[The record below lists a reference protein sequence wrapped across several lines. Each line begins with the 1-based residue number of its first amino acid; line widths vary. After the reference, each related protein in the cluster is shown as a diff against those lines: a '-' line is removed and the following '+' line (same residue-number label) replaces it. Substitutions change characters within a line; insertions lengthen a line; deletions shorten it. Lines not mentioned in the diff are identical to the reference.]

1 MTKCQYCTP
10 EWLEES
16 GRMYRSNPDLEGKL
30 KKISAKVCFRV
41 KGEPAWGIEKDIIF
55 GTFIEE
61 GKLKKIGFFGEEDA
75 KQEAEYI
82 MAATPQEWKKIL
94 RKENKFLADFMLG
107 RIKLEKGNKVA
118 ILGLAPYAPLLVEA
132 LTQVQIQ
139 FPDEMSG
146 EELTKYRATME
157 EFRKNMNV

>member
-16 GRMYRSNPDLEGKL
+16 GRIYRSNPEMEEKL

-41 KGEPAWGIEKDIIF
+41 KAEPAWGIEKDIIF
-55 GTFIEE
+55 GTFIEN
-61 GKLKKIGFFGEEDA
+61 GRLTKIGFFSEEEA
-75 KQEAEYI
+75 KREAEYL
-82 MAATPQEWKKIL
+82 MAATPQEWKKVL

-107 RIKLEKGNKVA
+107 RIKLEKGSKVT
-118 ILGLAPYAPLLVEA
+118 ILSLAPYAPLLIDA
-132 LTQVQIQ
+132 LTQVQLQ

-146 EELTKYRATME
+146 EELTKYRTHIE
-157 EFRKNMNV
+157 QFRRSMSV

>member
-1 MTKCQYCTP
+1 MTKSRYCTP

-16 GRMYRSNPDLEGKL
+16 GKIYRANPDMEAKL

-41 KGEPAWGIEKDIIF
+41 KAEPAWGVEKDIIF
-55 GTFIEE
+55 GTFIEA
-61 GKLKKIGFFGEEDA
+61 GKLTKIAFFSEEDA
-75 KQEAEYI
+75 RREADYI

-94 RKENKFLADFMLG
+94 RKENKFLTDFMLG
-107 RIKLEKGNKVA
+107 RVKLEKGNKVA
-118 ILGLAPYAPLLVEA
+118 ILGLAPYAPLLVDA

-146 EELTKYRATME
+146 EELTKYRAYME
-157 EFRKNMNV
+157 EFRGSMAV

>member
-1 MTKCQYCTP
+1 MVKCQYCTP
-10 EWLEES
+10 EWLEETA
-16 GRMYRSNPDLEGKL
+16 RIYRSDPSMEEKL

-41 KGEPAWGIEKDIIF
+41 KAEPAWGIEKDIIF
-55 GTFIEE
+55 GTFIEA
-61 GKLKKIGFFGEEDA
+61 GKLTKIAFFSEEDA
-75 KQEAEYI
+75 RRESEYL

-107 RIKLEKGNKVA
+107 RIKLEKGNKVTV
-118 ILGLAPYAPLLVEA
+118 LGLAPYAPLLVDA

-146 EELTKYRATME
+146 EELTRYRAYME
-157 EFRKNMNV
+157 EFRKNLSV

>member
-1 MTKCQYCTP
+1 MVKCQYCTP
-10 EWLEES
+10 EWLEETA
-16 GRMYRSNPDLEGKL
+16 RIYRSDPSMEEKL

-41 KGEPAWGIEKDIIF
+41 KAEPAWGIEKDIIF
-55 GTFIEE
+55 GTFIEA
-61 GKLKKIGFFGEEDA
+61 GKLTKIAFFSEEDA
-75 KQEAEYI
+75 RRESEYL

-107 RIKLEKGNKVA
+107 RIKLEKGNKVTV
-118 ILGLAPYAPLLVEA
+118 LGLAPYAPLLVDA

-146 EELTKYRATME
+146 EELTQYRTYME
-157 EFRKNMNV
+157 EFRKNLSV

>member
-1 MTKCQYCTP
+1 MTKCRYCTP

-16 GRMYRSNPDLEGKL
+16 GKIYRADPDMEAKL

-41 KGEPAWGIEKDIIF
+41 KAEPAWGIEKDIIF
-55 GTFIEE
+55 GTFIEA
-61 GKLKKIGFFGEEDA
+61 GKLTKIAFFSEEDA
-75 KQEAEYI
+75 KQESDYV

-94 RKENKFLADFMLG
+94 RKESKFLADFMLG
-107 RIKLEKGNKVA
+107 RIKLERGNKVA
-118 ILGLAPYAPLLVEA
+118 VLGLAPYAPLLVDA

-146 EELTKYRATME
+146 EELTKYRAYME
-157 EFRKNMNV
+157 EFRKNLSV

>member
-1 MTKCQYCTP
+1 MIKCQYCMP
-10 EWLEES
+10 EWLEETA
-16 GRMYRSNPDLEGKL
+16 RIYRSDPSMEEKL

-41 KGEPAWGIEKDIIF
+41 KAEPAWGIEKDIIF

-61 GKLKKIGFFGEEDA
+61 GKLTKIAFFGEEDA

-107 RIKLEKGNKVA
+107 RIKLEKGNKVTV
-118 ILGLAPYAPLLVEA
+118 LGLAPYAPLLVDA

-146 EELTKYRATME
+146 EELAKYRAYME
-157 EFRKNMNV
+157 EFRKNMTI

>member
-1 MTKCQYCTP
+1 MIKCQYCTP

-16 GRMYRSNPDLEGKL
+16 GRIYRSDPELEKKL

-41 KGEPAWGIEKDIIF
+41 KAEPAWGIEKDIIF
-55 GTFIEE
+55 GTFIEA
-61 GKLKKIGFFGEEDA
+61 GKLTKIAFFSEENA
-75 KQEAEYI
+75 KRESDYL

-107 RIKLEKGNKVA
+107 RIRLEKGNKVT
-118 ILGLAPYAPLLVEA
+118 ILGLAPYAPLLIDA

-139 FPDEMSG
+139 FPDEMLG
-146 EELTKYRATME
+146 EELTRYRAYME
-157 EFRKNMNV
+157 EFRKNMSV